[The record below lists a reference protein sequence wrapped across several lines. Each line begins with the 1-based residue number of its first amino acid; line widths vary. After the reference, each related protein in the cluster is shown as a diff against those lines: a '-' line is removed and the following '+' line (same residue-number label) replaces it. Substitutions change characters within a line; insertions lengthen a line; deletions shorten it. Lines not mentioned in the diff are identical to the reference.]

1 MILYPFTLS
10 SYHTLNLFRCK
21 AADDTCLSDEIIG
34 ARFFQVRVRA
44 VDSAG
49 NGSTCVGNIAVVPE
63 DPNSPYRSSLLDA
76 DEVRQ
81 WFKTAAESFDLDL
94 GLGET
99 APTPDLMDPTKF
111 RFSDM
116 GGLREDKKTE
126 GIFSHNG
133 N

>member
-1 MILYPFTLS
+1 MIIYPFTLS
-10 SYHTLNLFRCK
+10 SHHTLTLFRCK

-63 DPNSPYRSSLLDA
+63 DPNSPFRSSLLSLA
-76 DEVRQ
+76 DSAGQ
-81 WFKTAAESFDLDL
+81 WFKTAAVSYDL

-99 APTPDLMDPTKF
+99 APTPDLMDPTEF
-111 RFSDM
+111 RYSDM
-116 GGLREDKKTE
+116 GGLKKDKKNE

-133 N
+133 K